1 MIERIF
7 GWVFAV
13 LGIVGI
19 VGVVSCGAL
28 LQWVVF
34 GGSVLM
40 AWCCFSEAR
49 KEAQARRK

>member
-7 GWVFAV
+7 GWLFAV

-19 VGVVSCGAL
+19 VGIVGCGTL